1 MHHARMSLT
10 RIDLAATYGLREN
23 LQLNVTLP
31 YNVKALQ
38 IRYTTLDGEPFTP
51 PYGDIHHRTET
62 LTGISD
68 AAIGVD
74 WRVRPGWLAGAGF
87 SLPIGRTEPNPIVLG
102 REGEMHQHIQFGSG
116 TLQPR
121 FSLQYVRPGEVAFV
135 GRAEARLSVYEN
147 SEGFRAPATFL
158 WSAGP
163 SMRIHGIGV
172 DGRFEGQHQTLGR
185 WDGDVDEGSGFTNGG
200 FRVGV
205 SFPVGELQIAPSV
218 YRELFSHGQH
228 EETFQQG
235 TTWSVGVSR
244 RF

>member
-1 MHHARMSLT
+1 MSLT
-10 RIDLAATYGLREN
+10 RTDLAVTYGLREN

-31 YNVKALQ
+31 YDVKALQ

-68 AAIGVD
+68 AAVGVD
-74 WRVRPGWLAGAGF
+74 WRVRPGWLAGAGV
-87 SLPIGRTEPNPIVLG
+87 SLPIGHTEPNPIVLG

-121 FSLQYVRPGEVAFV
+121 LSLQYVRPGQVAFV
-135 GRAEARLSVYEN
+135 GRAEARLSLYEN
-147 SEGFRAPATFL
+147 GEGFRAPATFL

-163 SMRIHGIGV
+163 SMRIRGIGV

-185 WDGDVDEGSGFTNGG
+185 WDGEIDEGSGFTNGG

-205 SFPVGELQIAPSV
+205 SFSAGELQIAPSV

-235 TTWSVGVSR
+235 TTWSLTLSR